1 MSVNAAARKIIT
13 SAPLRLRDVSEQV
26 RDTMRRYVGMAAAWT
41 RRIAPHL
48 LTAAALLGGAFL
60 TLSTLGGERGRHLSE
75 AGLPHD
81 ATMPHLGSLCGSAA
95 GIGMLIL
102 ARGLY
107 LRLDGAWW
115 VATAL
120 ACASFALAAQN
131 LAFDWIVVCA
141 GVTGMLWAVRR
152 HYFRRSVL
160 LGQRVSLAGV
170 AVIAATVT
178 GFIAVARSDI
188 QYAQEAWWRFA
199 LDHDAPRFLR
209 AAIPFALLAAST
221 ALWRSLSPHRPR
233 PVMPDAATVQR
244 ANNIAAG
251 SSDPLVRQAALGN
264 MQLFFAGTGD
274 AFIMY
279 RQSGRCVIALGD
291 PVGKQERFEDLLW
304 SFRELCDRNLT
315 QPVFYRIGDEWLP
328 LYLDLGLKLERLAP
342 QHTQTPQPAR
352 PTNPRQPRF
361 IALPKRSALSRVLP
375 EAADLF
381 DSQQV

>member
-1 MSVNAAARKIIT
+1 MPVSVAARKIIA
-13 SAPLRLRDVSEQV
+13 SAPPRLRDMPEQV
-26 RDTMRRYVGMAAAWT
+26 RDLMRRFAGLAAASI
-41 RRIAPHL
+41 RNIAPHL
-48 LTAAALLGGAFL
+48 LTAATLLGGAFL
-60 TLSTLGGERGRHLSE
+60 ILSTLGREHGRHLSE
-75 AGLPHD
+75 AGIPHD
-81 ATMPHLGSLCGSAA
+81 AATQHLGGLCGSAA
-95 GIGMLIL
+95 GIGLLIL

-120 ACASFALAAQN
+120 LCGSLVLLTQD
-131 LAFDWIVVCA
+131 LAFDRIAVCA
-141 GVTGMLWAVRR
+141 GMAGVLWAVRR

-170 AVIAATVT
+170 AVVAATVA
-178 GFIAVARSDI
+178 GFIAVARGDM

-209 AAIPFALLAAST
+209 AAIPFALLAASI

-233 PVMPDAATVQR
+233 PVMPDAAAVQR
-244 ANNIAAG
+244 AYSIAAG

-279 RQSGRCVIALGD
+279 RQSERCVIALGD

-315 QPVFYRIGDEWLP
+315 QPVFYRIGDAWLP

-342 QHTQTPQPAR
+342 QRSQAREPAG
-352 PTNPRQPRF
+352 PANLRQPRF

-381 DSQQV
+381 DTHQV